1 MDLEI
6 TENDKRKR
14 HKKDENK
21 TAKADQCIFS
31 QPVWEQQ
38 RRYAVSSTGGTAYTL
53 IRNTENKTKDQMK
66 TLTQT
71 ILPRIALYKVLNQS
85 GLSQEDVYRH
95 MRNYMLD
102 IVGTEKHLSM
112 VKMERVP
119 GFYFLYSNIFLRV
132 VRRTD
137 LWDSEQA
144 HGKDYFD
151 VTMKKCLWHTA
162 CLENGCEKLCPL
174 FCDVDNV
181 TYGGLKK
188 LDFSRTKTL
197 GYGGDCCDFHFFRK
211 RS

>member
-1 MDLEI
+1 MIKEKG
-6 TENDKRKR
+6 TKRMKI
-14 HKKDENK
+14 K
-21 TAKADQCIFS
+21 
-31 QPVWEQQ
+31 QQ
-38 RRYAVSSTGGTAYTL
+38 RQINAFLVNLFGNSRGDMLFRQQEELLDTL

-112 VKMERVP
+112 V
-119 GFYFLYSNIFLRV
+119 
-132 VRRTD
+132 
-137 LWDSEQA
+137 
-144 HGKDYFD
+144 
-151 VTMKKCLWHTA
+151 
-162 CLENGCEKLCPL
+162 
-174 FCDVDNV
+174 

>member
-1 MDLEI
+1 MKI
-6 TENDKRKR
+6 K
-14 HKKDENK
+14 
-21 TAKADQCIFS
+21 
-31 QPVWEQQ
+31 QQ
-38 RRYAVSSTGGTAYTL
+38 RQINAFLVNLFGNSRGDMLFRQQEELLDTL

-119 GFYFLYSNIFLRV
+119 GFYFLCSNIFLRV

-137 LWDSEQA
+137 LWNLP
-144 HGKDYFD
+144 
-151 VTMKKCLWHTA
+151 TM
-162 CLENGCEKLCPL
+162 
-174 FCDVDNV
+174 
-181 TYGGLKK
+181 
-188 LDFSRTKTL
+188 
-197 GYGGDCCDFHFFRK
+197 
-211 RS
+211 